1 MAMSSA
7 AASKISEK
15 GATVGLTRVGTGFLA
30 ASALTFSPAL
40 FGQNTSQT
48 QKEFSATAE
57 VTTSQGTRSMPL
69 TLIVTRPLSAAQARP
84 LKKVLEAGGQQALMA
99 SIRGGN
105 RGRLNLGGIEAP
117 LDLVIA
123 EPAEG
128 ATQYVVVTARNL
140 KFEEVNENRETLDYP
155 FTVVVFSVPEFGSG
169 EGQLYLHCALSIN
182 ENGRVRVEHY
192 EDQPGTL
199 KDIRTR

>member
-1 MAMSSA
+1 
-7 AASKISEK
+7 
-15 GATVGLTRVGTGFLA
+15 LTRAGIGFLL
-30 ASALTFSPAL
+30 ASGLAFSTL
-40 FGQNTSQT
+40 LYGQNTSQT

-57 VTTSQGTRSMPL
+57 VTTSQGTRSMPV
-69 TLIVTRPLSAAQARP
+69 TLIVSRPLSAEQARP

-105 RGRLNLGGIEAP
+105 RGRLSLGGIETP
-117 LDLVIA
+117 LDLVVA
-123 EPAEG
+123 APAEG
-128 ATQYVVVTARNL
+128 ATQYVVVTTRNL

-155 FTVVVFSVPEFGSG
+155 FSVVVFSVPEFGSG

-192 EDQPGTL
+192 EDQPGRL
-199 KDIRTR
+199 KDIRLR

>member
-1 MAMSSA
+1 MR
-7 AASKISEK
+7 
-15 GATVGLTRVGTGFLA
+15 LTRITACLLF
-30 ASALTFSPAL
+30 ASALAFSLPL

-57 VTTSQGTRSMPL
+57 VTTSQGTRSMPV
-69 TLIVTRPLSAAQARP
+69 TLIVARPLSAAQARP

-105 RGRLNLGGIEAP
+105 RGRLSLGGIEAP

-123 EPAEG
+123 EPAAG
-128 ATQYVVVTARNL
+128 ATQYVVVTTRNL

-199 KDIRTR
+199 KDIRAR

>member
-1 MAMSSA
+1 MVAGLLF
-7 AASKISEK
+7 AS
-15 GATVGLTRVGTGFLA
+15 GLAF
-30 ASALTFSPAL
+30 SALL
-40 FGQNTSQT
+40 FAQSTSQT

-57 VTTSQGTRSMPL
+57 VTTSQGTRSMPV
-69 TLIVTRPLSAAQARP
+69 TLIVARPLSAAQARP

-128 ATQYVVVTARNL
+128 ATQYVVVTTRNL
-140 KFEEVNENRETLDYP
+140 RFEEVNENRETLDYP

-199 KDIRTR
+199 KDIRAR